1 MTRTFE
7 QLTEAEK
14 AKAVEIA
21 LTDLVGAVIEGSI
34 RFNDTLDADDLQGRI
49 DAAMGQADARQ
60 TPWFAAEYLR
70 DDDYVWTT
78 LTGMAQVSAEDA
90 EYRTADDPYV
100 VTL

>member
-7 QLTEAEK
+7 QLTEAEQ

-21 LTDLVGAVIEGSI
+21 LTDLVSAVTEGAI
-34 RFNDTLDADDLQGRI
+34 RFNDTLNGDDLQSRI
-49 DAAMGQADARQ
+49 DTAMGQADAMQ
-60 TPWFAAEYLR
+60 TPWFATEYLR
-70 DDDYVWTT
+70 DDDYVWTM